1 MSRAWRALLTD
12 TTIWER
18 VDLSS
23 SAARFSEALLRAA
36 VANAGG
42 QLRAL
47 DTNEQPRGDDRE
59 VVFVKDPLFRLI
71 HEVVAANAGTLTELR
86 LYTKEFWS
94 TQNVRW
100 LLEAAP
106 ALQLLE
112 LSVVIADRQVARD
125 MLRNEPPFQALR
137 LQRLTTLRGLQT
149 TVDVVA
155 FSSELRCHAS
165 LEYLFFWRAALDPTA
180 AMGAVVDACIAL
192 RLRGLML
199 RMCRVMPASLSE
211 LTRLIDAGALRELIV
226 QNGIA
231 AMFEAGHESTRLF
244 VAAVRAS
251 AMTKLQLS
259 TFVAEVPE
267 SVVEAAAFINAR
279 RQ

>member
-59 VVFVKDPLFRLI
+59 VVFVKDPLFRLV

-94 TQNVRW
+94 TQNERW

-106 ALQLLE
+106 VLQLLE
-112 LSVVIADRQVARD
+112 LSVVIIDHYVARG

-137 LQRLTTLRGLQT
+137 L
-149 TVDVVA
+149 
-155 FSSELRCHAS
+155 
-165 LEYLFFWRAALDPTA
+165 
-180 AMGAVVDACIAL
+180 
-192 RLRGLML
+192 
-199 RMCRVMPASLSE
+199 
-211 LTRLIDAGALRELIV
+211 
-226 QNGIA
+226 
-231 AMFEAGHESTRLF
+231 
-244 VAAVRAS
+244 
-251 AMTKLQLS
+251 
-259 TFVAEVPE
+259 
-267 SVVEAAAFINAR
+267 
-279 RQ
+279 